1 MNARTLRVFAP
12 LMVWLTAAGA
22 AAQEADEAV
31 LDNVV
36 VRNRLYEPGGHLEV
50 SLGVGL
56 PLQTHLTA
64 HYFFDAGLAYN
75 VFNTLAV
82 EARVGYAAS
91 RHTGLARSI
100 SESFLAREDKRVT
113 DELEDLWQMN
123 FHGVAGIRWAPIYG
137 KLSLVSDLPAH
148 FQAYVW
154 AGGGMGSF
162 KRNSVIQ
169 CSQVVDRDQG
179 VCDNRTNLGDRDSAS
194 EDYWVRETR
203 VAPMVSAAVGFRF
216 FILNRHGL
224 RLELRDWVFKDQYR
238 VNLVRDEWEAGRVT
252 GESARSPGLTHLVQF
267 DLGYTFSF

>member
-12 LMVWLTAAGA
+12 LVVWLAASAA
-22 AAQEADEAV
+22 AAQDDEAV

-36 VRNRLYEPGGHLEV
+36 VRNRLYEPGGKLEV

-64 HYFFDAGLAYN
+64 HYFFNLGVAYN
-75 VFNTLAV
+75 LFNTFAV
-82 EARVGYAAS
+82 EARAGYAAS

-113 DELEDLWQMN
+113 DELEDLWEMN
-123 FHGVAGIRWAPIYG
+123 LHGVAGIRWAPIYG

-154 AGGGMGSF
+154 AGGGLGSF
-162 KRNSVIQ
+162 QRNSVIQ
-169 CSQVVDRDQG
+169 CSQVVNRTAG
-179 VCDNRTNLGDRDSAS
+179 VCDNRTSLDDRGSAS

-216 FILNRHGL
+216 FILDKHGL
-224 RLELRDWVFKDQYR
+224 RLEVRDWVFRDNYR
-238 VNLVRDEWEAGRVT
+238 VNLVREDWEAGRVT
-252 GESARSPGLTHLVQF
+252 GESASSPGLTHLVQF
-267 DLGYTFSF
+267 DLGYTYSF